1 MKNSWWNYDVSLSL
15 FKKSE
20 SHSFHHCRLC
30 AQMFNNTELPL
41 FLSFLILFTMHNQ
54 NLLYPTC
61 QIFHLYITMY
71 LISGVFLY
79 GHSCFA
85 SSFKSFENYLHFQ
98 DDLKLAM
105 CLFTTQ
111 KHEQFCMIL
120 RLLMTLPLFT
130 LVPFIKK

>member
-1 MKNSWWNYDVSLSL
+1 MGTHV
-15 FKKSE
+15 
-20 SHSFHHCRLC
+20 
-30 AQMFNNTELPL
+30 LPAAL
-41 FLSFLILFTMHNQ
+41 K
-54 NLLYPTC
+54 
-61 QIFHLYITMY
+61 
-71 LISGVFLY
+71 G
-79 GHSCFA
+79 
-85 SSFKSFENYLHFQ
+85 FENYLHFQ